1 MFLAALF
8 LIVKKVEMTQMSVNE
23 SMDKIWYKFSI
34 SKNGVL
40 FGHKKD
46 EVLIHATT
54 WMKLEIMLRNQAQ
67 KTTYLLCDSINKKY
81 PVKTNL

>member
-1 MFLAALF
+1 MKNISIAKTCTQMFLAALF

-23 SMDKIWYKFSI
+23 SMDKIWYKFGI

-46 EVLIHATT
+46 EVLIHAAT
-54 WMKLEIMLRNQAQ
+54 
-67 KTTYLLCDSINKKY
+67 
-81 PVKTNL
+81 